1 METQFEAQRRRL
13 EEQERELAAL
23 RLELAAQAAKNAALH
38 ESEGRFRTIIETANE
53 GVWLLDRSA
62 RTIYVNERMAE
73 LLGYPEEEVLG
84 RAITDF
90 CFAEDAPLAVAR
102 VEGNLR
108 GRYEKYDFRFRRAD
122 GGELHVLAATNPIR
136 DASREI
142 TGTLGMFTDITD
154 RKRAEVEREKLL
166 ARAQNSREQA
176 EAASRSKDEFIALI
190 SHELR
195 APLNAMLGW
204 ACVLKDG
211 GADAATHEHAVE
223 IIERSART
231 QQKLIEDLLD
241 TSRIISGNMRLETGP
256 VDLAQVVRTAANTM
270 RPAAEAKEIELELK
284 LRGGGNIITG
294 DPDRLQQVLWNLL
307 SNAVKFTPGG
317 GRVTVRLERADP
329 YIRLTIADTGIGI
342 SPDFLPY
349 VFHRFYQAN
358 SSTTRRQGGLGLGL
372 SLVRNLVELHGG
384 SVEAES
390 AGEGQGATFRVNLPV
405 RALRR
410 QKMDFEGA
418 AQGDK
423 ETRRRGD
430 KETRRRG
437 DKETRRRGDKE
448 TRRRGDEET
457 RRRGDKETRRRGD
470 SGGEF
475 PLSPAPPVPLSSRPL
490 ILDGLWALVVDD
502 EADARDLVA
511 TLLKQCG
518 ARVTAAASAAEAFAL
533 LREGEAGARPDVLV
547 SDIGM
552 PDEDGYQ
559 LLRRVRALARDEG
572 GSIPAVALTA
582 YGRARDRIKALSAG
596 FQTHIPKPVEPEEL
610 MMVIAGLTGHAMKEE
625 L

>member
-1 METQFEAQRRRL
+1 
-13 EEQERELAAL
+13 
-23 RLELAAQAAKNAALH
+23 
-38 ESEGRFRTIIETANE
+38 
-53 GVWLLDRSA
+53 
-62 RTIYVNERMAE
+62 
-73 LLGYPEEEVLG
+73 
-84 RAITDF
+84 
-90 CFAEDAPLAVAR
+90 
-102 VEGNLR
+102 
-108 GRYEKYDFRFRRAD
+108 
-122 GGELHVLAATNPIR
+122 
-136 DASREI
+136 
-142 TGTLGMFTDITD
+142 MFTDITD

-204 ACVLKDG
+204 ARVLKDG
-211 GADAATHEHAVE
+211 GADAATHEHAVD

-256 VDLAQVVRTAANTM
+256 VDLAQVVRTAADTM

-410 QKMDFEGA
+410 HMTDIEGA

-423 ETRRRGD
+423 EIRRQGEG
-430 KETRRRG
+430 ETRRQG
-437 DKETRRRGDKE
+437 E
-448 TRRRGDEET
+448 
-457 RRRGDKETRRRGD
+457 

-502 EADARDLVA
+502 EADARDLIA
-511 TLLKQCG
+511 TLLRQCG
-518 ARVTAAASAAEAFAL
+518 ARVTTASSAAEAFGL
-533 LREGEAGARPDVLV
+533 LREGEADARPDVLV

-559 LLRRVRALARDEG
+559 LLRRVRSLAPDEG

>member
-1 METQFEAQRRRL
+1 MMETQFEAQGRRL
-13 EEQERELAAL
+13 EEQDREIAAL
-23 RLELAAQAAKNAALH
+23 RIEIAAQASRLAAMQ
-38 ESEGRFRTIIETANE
+38 ESEERFRTIVETANE
-53 GVWLLDRSA
+53 GIWLLDRSV
-62 RTIYVNERMAE
+62 RIIYLNERMAE
-73 LLGYPEEEVLG
+73 LLGYLEEEVLG

-90 CFAEDAPLAVAR
+90 CFAEDAPLAIAR

-108 GRYEKYDFRFRRAD
+108 GRYEKFDFRFRRAD

-136 DASREI
+136 DANREI
-142 TGTLGMFTDITD
+142 TGALGMFTDITD
-154 RKRAEVEREKLL
+154 RKRAEAERENLL
-166 ARAQNSREQA
+166 AGAQYSREQA

-204 ACVLKDG
+204 ARVLKEG
-211 GADAATHEHAVE
+211 NADATTQEHAVE
-223 IIERSART
+223 VIECSART

-241 TSRIISGNMRLETGP
+241 TSRIISGNLRLETGP
-256 VDLAQVVRTAANTM
+256 VDLAQVVKAAADTM
-270 RPAAEAKEIELELK
+270 RPAADAKEIELEIE

-307 SNAVKFTPGG
+307 SNAVKFTPNG

-329 YIRLTIADTGIGI
+329 YIRLTVADTGIGI

-349 VFHRFYQAN
+349 VFHRFHQAD
-358 SSTTRRQGGLGLGL
+358 SSSTRRQGGLGLGL

-384 SVEAES
+384 SVEAKS
-390 AGEGQGATFRVNLPV
+390 AGEGRGAIFRVNLPV

-410 QKMDFEGA
+410 QKMDLEVG
-418 AQGDK
+418 
-423 ETRRRGD
+423 RGKD
-430 KETRRRG
+430 RER
-437 DKETRRRGDKE
+437 
-448 TRRRGDEET
+448 DEQSELQ
-457 RRRGDKETRRRGD
+457 
-470 SGGEF
+470 SGK
-475 PLSPAPPVPLSSRPL
+475 LH
-490 ILDGLWALVVDD
+490 GLWTLVVDD

-518 ARVTAAASAAEAFAL
+518 ARVTTAASAAEAFAL

-559 LLRRVRALARDEG
+559 LLRRVRTLAPEEG
-572 GSIPAVALTA
+572 GSIPAIALTA
-582 YGRARDRIKALSAG
+582 FGRARDRIKALSAG

-610 MMVIAGLTGHAMKEE
+610 MMVIAGLTGHARKEE
-625 L
+625 LWTKQKS